1 MNQVLSGCAVRAF
14 LQKEQAAC
22 ENKAAFE
29 EYIRELRRPDVGN
42 DANDLDEAGFVL
54 DLAEPGWPDSGKWNG
69 IFVRLHEGGELT
81 PQERMSALHYFGTD
95 DGDEVRP
102 EYRLP

>member
-22 ENKAAFE
+22 EGKAAFE
-29 EYIRELRRPDVGN
+29 EYIRELRRPDIGD
-42 DANDLDEAGFVL
+42 DANDMTEADFL
-54 DLAEPGWPDSGKWNG
+54 CDLAEPGWPDSGKWMP
-69 IFVRLHEGGELT
+69 IYVRCHDGGEMT

-95 DGDEVRP
+95 DGEEVRA
-102 EYRLP
+102 EHRLP